1 MSDLAH
7 RLRTIRVFAGNLPEF
22 DSEQVPDHPA
32 TLFTTWLTEAIDAG
46 LAEPHVTVLSTV
58 DGAGHPDARALIL
71 KDVDE
76 DGWWF
81 ASSST
86 GPKGAQL
93 AGNPWAALTWY
104 WPGLGRQVRMRGEVR
119 RGSQADSAQ
128 DFLARAP
135 GGRAE
140 ALVGR
145 QSQHL
150 ANRGDLTAAV
160 GKAAAKIDEDPDLVA
175 DDWTRYVLRARE
187 VQFFQGDPSR
197 QHIRV
202 RYQALA
208 RQRRGKARS
217 EATHQHPGGEP
228 TTWTHHLLWP

>member
-1 MSDLAH
+1 MSELAA
-7 RLRTIRVFAGNLPEF
+7 RLRAIRVFAAKPPEF
-22 DSEQVPDHPA
+22 DPDALPDHPA
-32 TLFTTWLTEAIDAG
+32 TLFTDWLTSAIDADIP
-46 LAEPHVTVLSTV
+46 EPHVMVLSTV
-58 DGAGHPDARALIL
+58 DGARHPDARALIL

-93 AGNPWAALTWY
+93 AGNPWAALTSY
-104 WPGLGRQVRMRGEVR
+104 WSGQGRQVRVRGEVR
-119 RGSQADSAQ
+119 RGNQRDNAQ
-128 DFLARAP
+128 DFLARAT

-150 ANRGDLTAAV
+150 ANRNDLSEALTTARER
-160 GKAAAKIDEDPDLVA
+160 IEEDPGLVA
-175 DDWTRYVLRARE
+175 EDWTRYLLRARE

-202 RYQALA
+202 RYQFT
-208 RQRRGKARS
+208 GV
-217 EATHQHPGGEP
+217 
-228 TTWTHHLLWP
+228 TWSHSQLWP